1 MERLPRFLLSRWL
14 PLMTKIAIVV
24 FAFAGIVRMQ
34 QMQLVRPSL
43 WQEDPALAQRQ
54 EAIRLQILHQM
65 PTFGFNNLVADWT
78 FLNFLQYYGDV
89 GARSQTGFSLS
100 PVYFDIITQLDPRF
114 LDIYLFL
121 SGSVSYQLGK
131 PEQAIALM
139 ERGTRALSPVI
150 NPRAFQ
156 VWRLM
161 GIDQLLLLGDIP
173 GSIHS
178 HKMAAH
184 WVEGTRYQKLGSL
197 FQGTAQFLQQDP
209 NSIPV
214 RFQSWASVYEQAVAT
229 RDRQTQARAQQEILQ
244 LGGEVTAQN
253 GKIHFVL
260 PNRALKPVRSKTS
273 TSSK

>member
-14 PLMTKIAIVV
+14 PLMTKVVIVV
-24 FAFAGIVRMQ
+24 FALAGIVRMQ
-34 QMQLVRPSL
+34 QMQLARPSL
-43 WQEDPALAQRQ
+43 WQENPALAQRQ
-54 EAIRLQILHQM
+54 QAIRLQLLQQM

-78 FLNFLQYYGDV
+78 FLNFLQYYGDAE
-89 GARSQTGFSLS
+89 ARSQTGFDLS
-100 PVYFDIITQLDPRF
+100 PVYFDIITQLDPLF
-114 LDIYLFL
+114 LDVYLFL

-139 ERGTRALSPVI
+139 ERGTTALSPVI

-156 VWRLM
+156 IWRLM
-161 GIDQLLLLGDIP
+161 GIDQLLLLGDIS

-178 HKMAAH
+178 HQMAAD
-184 WVEGTRYQKLGSL
+184 WVEGTPDQNLGPL

-229 RDRQTQARAQQEILQ
+229 HDRQTQARAKQEILQ
-244 LGGEVTAQN
+244 LGGEVTSQN
-253 GKIHFVL
+253 GKIRFVL
-260 PNRALKPVRSKTS
+260 PDTALKPARSKTS